1 MKKLFADKIVT
12 AIDVGTTKICVLIGQ
27 QLSEGSV
34 EILGI
39 GKVPSEGLRKG
50 VVVDMAKTI
59 RSIKEAV
66 EEAQLMA
73 NVRIE
78 SAVVGVSGSHIQ
90 SRNVYGAVP
99 IGKKGVTREDIANVI
114 ANAKAVP
121 LAEGQQVLHVLPQY
135 FSIDGQERVQDPLGM
150 FGIRLEA
157 QIHMITGSVT
167 SVHNLVSCC
176 EQAGVAVQDVIL
188 EQLASA
194 QAVLNNDERDLGVGM
209 IDIGGGTTDL
219 AVYQRGTICHTMVIP
234 VAGNHFTN
242 DLAIGLRITTKDA
255 ERIKR
260 DYGLATTRLLEN
272 DTIIEGEMVQGET
285 MRMIHMRDI
294 TEILEARSQELLS
307 LVHEEILSRHLSHLL
322 VSGLVITGG
331 GSMLEGLKEVAE
343 EICGVPVRIGRP
355 RIVHNDPE
363 ILSNPI
369 YATGYGLLLLAGDKK
384 HSSGLFNEDQ
394 KGVTRLLMRM
404 KSWVSDFF

>member
-1 MKKLFADKIVT
+1 MRKLFTDKIVA

-27 QLSEGSV
+27 QLTEDSV

-59 RSIKEAV
+59 RSIKQAV

-73 NVRIE
+73 KIDIS
-78 SAVVGVSGSHIQ
+78 SAVVGISGSHIQ
-90 SRNVYGAVP
+90 SRSAYGAVP
-99 IGKKGVTREDIANVI
+99 IGKRGVTQEDIANVI
-114 ANAKAVP
+114 ANAQAVP

-135 FSIDGQERVQDPLGM
+135 FSIDGQEPVKDPLGM
-150 FGIRLEA
+150 FGIRLEV
-157 QIHMITGSVT
+157 QVHMITGSVA

-176 EQAGVAVQDVIL
+176 EQAGVQVQDVIL

-194 QAVLNNDERDLGVGM
+194 KAVLNEDERELGVGM

-219 AVYQRGTICHTMVIP
+219 AIYQRGTVCHTAVIP

-242 DLAIGLRITTKDA
+242 DLAVGLRITTRDA

-260 DYGLATTRLLEN
+260 DYGLATTRLLEE
-272 DTIIEGEMVQGET
+272 DSIIEGEMVQGDM
-285 MRMIHMRDI
+285 MRAIHLKDI
-294 TEILEARSQELLS
+294 TDILEARSQELLS
-307 LVHEEILSRHLSHLL
+307 LVHEEILSRHLSHIL

-331 GSMLEGLKEVAE
+331 GSMLEGIDEVAQE
-343 EICGVPVRIGRP
+343 MCGVPVRIGRP

-363 ILSNPI
+363 ILANPI
-369 YATGYGLLLLAGDKK
+369 YATGYGLLLLAGDRL
-384 HSSGLFNEDQ
+384 HSPSLSNHDQ